1 MGRGF
6 CQDELEEI
14 FVRAGC
20 EVGGGGGGGVG
31 VWNCMNIK
39 TRTRESK
46 NDHSDKPLRAKTV
59 SAMASTIFE
68 SSLHCTISESKE
80 MIFPRRPLYFTGKVL
95 PCCIIVGTK
104 CLFTCR
110 SKPCVQRHFAKRVIY
125 LIFVSCIRWRLILR
139 CRPVGRVG
147 RFCRICV
154 RGQFVI

>member
-1 MGRGF
+1 MRSSWENHLF
-6 CQDELEEI
+6 RFHC
-14 FVRAGC
+14 A
-20 EVGGGGGGGVG
+20 
-31 VWNCMNIK
+31 N
-39 TRTRESK
+39 
-46 NDHSDKPLRAKTV
+46 HSEKPLKAKIV